1 VIIRASWLE
10 SKCLEFSHSV
20 LPAKIFVARSFVFV
34 FDKRAVPSSL
44 PRASW
49 HTLRRRTPPR
59 HPRPHMLADV
69 AAASG
74 VERIGDAYRQR
85 RRGIGE

>member
-44 PRASW
+44 PCASW
-49 HTLRRRTPPR
+49 RMRGRTPPR

-74 VERIGDAYRQR
+74 VERIRDAYRQR
-85 RRGIGE
+85 GRGIGE